1 MTSNDGGSW
10 PARYA
15 IQVGG
20 HLDPHWAASFG
31 LAITHEPDGTTT
43 FSGAVADQAEL
54 HGILARIRDLGVPL
68 VAVAA
73 ARRDD
78 AAATAR

>member
-1 MTSNDGGSW
+1 MTHRDGRTW

-15 IQVGG
+15 IQVEG
-20 HLDPHWAASFG
+20 HLYPHWAASLG
-31 LAITHEPDGTTT
+31 LAIIHEPDGTTT
-43 FSGAVADQAEL
+43 FSGPVADQAEL

-73 ARRDD
+73 ASRDD
-78 AAATAR
+78 AAGTVR